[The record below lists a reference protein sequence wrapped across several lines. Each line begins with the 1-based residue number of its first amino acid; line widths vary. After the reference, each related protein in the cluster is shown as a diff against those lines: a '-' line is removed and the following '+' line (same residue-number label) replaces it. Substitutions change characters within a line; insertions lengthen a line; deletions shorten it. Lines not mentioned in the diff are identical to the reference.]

1 MDYAPALGV
10 ETFKDVIYV
19 TPNEVYEMRLEVLRN
34 DLGDEGEEVKYI
46 KIDGESIG
54 RCKPPGDDQECD
66 FYDCSSN
73 LERKEFSSSSGILS
87 VELTYTGHSH
97 DCDCNKAT
105 WSCEKQNN
113 DMKGRTRIAAAARIT
128 LHHKVV
134 AKGTNL
140 LIFNRLFAHHNFSQ
154 TLLFTVSF
162 LHCIN
167 TCLFSL

>member
-1 MDYAPALGV
+1 MIYKESTLDYAPSSGV

-19 TPNEVYEMRLEVLRN
+19 TPNELYEIRFEVLRN
-34 DLGDEGEEVKYI
+34 DLGDEGEEVKSI
-46 KIDGESIG
+46 KIGGETIG

-73 LERKEFSSSSGILS
+73 LERKEVSSSSGILS

-105 WSCEKQNN
+105 WICEKQNN

-128 LHHKVV
+128 LQQKVV
-134 AKGTNL
+134 AKGTFYKV
-140 LIFNRLFAHHNFSQ
+140 ISM
-154 TLLFTVSF
+154 
-162 LHCIN
+162 
-167 TCLFSL
+167 

>member
-1 MDYAPALGV
+1 MLQ
-10 ETFKDVIYV
+10 F
-19 TPNEVYEMRLEVLRN
+19 EVLRN

-46 KIDGESIG
+46 KIDGETIG

-73 LERKEFSSSSGILS
+73 LERKEVSSSSGILS

-105 WSCEKQNN
+105 WLCEKQNN
-113 DMKGRTRIAAAARIT
+113 NMKGRTRIAAAARIT

-134 AKGTNL
+134 AKGTLYKFISMQEILHKN
-140 LIFNRLFAHHNFSQ
+140 
-154 TLLFTVSF
+154 TLPKNIIQLNKYVFFQFVS
-162 LHCIN
+162 LSHCSELEEWWGN
-167 TCLFSL
+167 QLTTRVRMLQPQ